1 MDVFDRAALFTILVA
16 LTKPQHERT
25 LRMVA
30 LTLVGISVG
39 MYVIDAV
46 LKASTHP

>member
-1 MDVFDRAALFTILVA
+1 MVILA
-16 LTKPQHERT
+16 
-25 LRMVA
+25 
-30 LTLVGISVG
+30 LVGISVG

>member
-1 MDVFDRAALFTILVA
+1 MEIFDRAALFTILVA
-16 LTKPQHERT
+16 LTKPEHERT
-25 LRMVA
+25 PRMVILA
-30 LTLVGISVG
+30 LVGISVG